1 MCLFLTHPLFI
12 FQLSLLQPKPSKR
25 YEYNS
30 STDNM
35 LFLKIDKTDNI
46 TNCHNDIIDTSKILY
61 TTTELHQKIN
71 Y

>member
-1 MCLFLTHPLFI
+1 MCLFFDTSSFY
-12 FQLSLLQPKPSKR
+12 FSTKPIATKTKQR

-30 STDNM
+30 ST
-35 LFLKIDKTDNI
+35 DKTDNI